1 MRLKRC
7 VGELRILNRQHK
19 FLCLFR
25 IRIRNAER
33 TRAERKR
40 MDTKDD
46 AGDDAECPQSP
57 GNELGKIVAGDVFD
71 HFAAAARERAIRE
84 CNGRADDQIAKSAKT
99 QTEDA
104 AVAGGENADEAGLF
118 RPHRINRNPMA
129 SYSQLLLQSLAQ
141 AASFVTI
148 D

>member
-1 MRLKRC
+1 
-7 VGELRILNRQHK
+7 
-19 FLCLFR
+19 
-25 IRIRNAER
+25 
-33 TRAERKR
+33 

-99 QTEDA
+99 QTEGA
-104 AVAGGENADEAGLF
+104 AVAGGEHAADAGLF
-118 RPHRINRNPMA
+118 RPERINRQPLAMLR
-129 SYSQLLLQSLAQ
+129 QRLLQSLDR
-141 AASFVTI
+141 AACFDTYGEIRPGIFEDFV
-148 D
+148 